1 MNFCS
6 HCGAK
11 VAFRIPE
18 GDTLPRHLC
27 EECGAIHYRNPLI
40 VIGAIPEWRDRR
52 GPVCPR
58 AIEPRLGLWTLP
70 GGFMELDETTTQA
83 AQRETLEEANARVEL
98 GELFT
103 VLSVP
108 RVNQV
113 HLFYRARLLDLD
125 FSAGSE
131 SLEVALFRE
140 EDIPWNE
147 IAFRTTAVTLRHY
160 FADRGAGAY
169 RVHTEEIRLP
179 PHR

>member
-1 MNFCS
+1 MQWYEFLPSFIVDISDTWETKIAAIKAHTSQFHNPNSKEPETKILVVSGDFDEVE
-6 HCGAK
+6 K
-11 VAFRIPE
+11 VL
-18 GDTLPRHLC
+18 D
-27 EECGAIHYRNPLI
+27 
-40 VIGAIPEWRDRR
+40 
-52 GPVCPR
+52 
-58 AIEPRLGLWTLP
+58 GLV
-70 GGFMELDETTTQA
+70 MKYETTTQA
-83 AQRETLEEANARVEL
+83 AERETLEEANARVEL

-160 FADRGAGAY
+160 FADRDAGAY

>member
-11 VAFRIPE
+11 VAFRIPQ

-27 EECGAIHYRNPLI
+27 EECGTIHYRNPLI

-52 GPVCPR
+52 VLLCRR

-83 AQRETLEEANARVEL
+83 AERETLEEANARVEL

-125 FSAGSE
+125 FSAGPE

-140 EDIPWNE
+140 QDIPWNE
-147 IAFRTTAVTLRHY
+147 IAFRTSAVTLRHY
-160 FADRGAGAY
+160 FADRGAGTY
-169 RVHTEEIRLP
+169 GVHTEEIRLP
-179 PHR
+179 K